1 MVKILVM
8 KNAKNQAAKNTQ
20 KKLGTVLV
28 TGGAGY
34 IGSHTCVTL
43 LEHGYDIV
51 VVDNFVNSSPVSLE
65 RVTQITGKTFPWY
78 RADLRNRSQL
88 AEIFDKHKIDW
99 VIHFAALKAVGE
111 SVAQP
116 LRYYENNLNATLSL
130 LAVMEK
136 YGCKKIVFSSSATVY
151 GDPERLPLTEDCSL
165 HTTNP
170 YGATKLMIENILRD
184 ICAADKTWT
193 AVILRYFNPVGAHPS
208 GLIGENPQGIPNNLT
223 PYIAQVL
230 TGKLPYLQV
239 FGNDYA
245 TPDGTGVR
253 DYIHVC
259 DLADGHLQAIAKI
272 KTTGV
277 HTFNL
282 GTGQGYS
289 VLDVLHAFEK
299 AAGREIP
306 YQIKPRRA
314 GDIAACYADP
324 SLAERELGWH
334 AQYGL
339 DAMARDLWQFYSK
352 NPNGYDDKK

>member
-1 MVKILVM
+1 M
-8 KNAKNQAAKNTQ
+8 KKNEQKQQIESNKN
-20 KKLGTVLV
+20 KGTVLV

-43 LEHGYDIV
+43 LEQGYEVV

-65 RVTQITGKTFPWY
+65 RVAKITGKTFPWY
-78 RADLRNRSQL
+78 RVDVRNRTQL
-88 AEIFDKHKIDW
+88 AEVFEKHHIDW

-136 YGCKKIVFSSSATVY
+136 YNCKKIVFSSSATVY
-151 GDPERLPLTEDCSL
+151 GNPEKLPLTEDCAL
-165 HTTNP
+165 RTTNP
-170 YGATKLMIENILRD
+170 YGATKLMIEDILRD
-184 ICAADKTWT
+184 ICKADPNWT

-230 TGKLPYLQV
+230 TGKLPFLQV
-239 FGNDYA
+239 FGDDYE

-259 DLADGHLQAIAKI
+259 DLAQGHLQAIAATK
-272 KTTGV
+272 KSGA
-277 HTFNL
+277 HAYNL
-282 GTGQGYS
+282 GTGKGCS
-289 VLDVLHAFEK
+289 VLDVLHAFER
-299 AAGREIP
+299 AADREIP

-314 GDIAACYADP
+314 GDVPAYYADP
-324 SLAERELGWH
+324 QLAEKELNWH
-334 AQYGL
+334 TQYNL
-339 DAMARDLWQFYSK
+339 DDMARDLWRFYSQ
-352 NPNGYDDKK
+352 NPRGYEE

>member
-1 MVKILVM
+1 MKVM
-8 KNAKNQAAKNTQ
+8 E
-20 KKLGTVLV
+20 KKKTDVDKKQSKGTVLV

-43 LEHGYDIV
+43 LEQGYDIV

-65 RVTQITGKTFPWY
+65 RVTKITGKTFPWY
-78 RADLRNRSQL
+78 RADLRNRTQL
-88 AEIFDKHKIDW
+88 DEIFAKHHIDW
-99 VIHFAALKAVGE
+99 VINFAALKAVGE

-130 LAVMEK
+130 LTVMQAHD
-136 YGCKKIVFSSSATVY
+136 CKKIVFSSSATVY

-170 YGATKLMIENILRD
+170 YGATKLMIEDILRD
-184 ICAADKTWT
+184 ICHADKNWT

-230 TGKLPYLQV
+230 TGKLPFLQV
-239 FGNDYA
+239 FGNDYP

-272 KTTGV
+272 KTPGAHV
-277 HTFNL
+277 YNL

-289 VLDVLHAFEK
+289 VLDVLHAFER

-324 SLAERELGWH
+324 QRAAKDLDWH
-334 AQYGL
+334 AQYDL
-339 DAMARDLWQFYSK
+339 DAMARDLWRFYSQ
-352 NPNGYDDKK
+352 NPHGYEEK

>member
-1 MVKILVM
+1 M
-8 KNAKNQAAKNTQ
+8 KNLQTNK
-20 KKLGTVLV
+20 GTVLV

-34 IGSHTCVTL
+34 IGSHTCVAL
-43 LEHGYDIV
+43 LEQGYDIV
-51 VVDNFVNSSPVSLE
+51 VVDNFINSSPVSLE
-65 RVTQITGKTFPWY
+65 RVAKITGKTFPWY
-78 RADLRNRSQL
+78 RVDLRNREQL
-88 AEIFDKHKIDW
+88 AEVFAKHHIDW

-130 LAVMEK
+130 LAVMDAHD
-136 YGCKKIVFSSSATVY
+136 CHTIVFSSSATVY
-151 GDPERLPLTEDCSL
+151 GNPERLPLTEDCSL
-165 HTTNP
+165 RTTNP

-184 ICAADKTWT
+184 LCTADKRWT

-230 TGKLPYLQV
+230 TGKLPFLQV
-239 FGNDYA
+239 FGDDYD

-272 KTTGV
+272 KTAGV
-277 HTFNL
+277 HIYNL
-282 GTGQGYS
+282 GTGHGYS
-289 VLDVLHAFEK
+289 VLDVLHAFER
-299 AAGREIP
+299 AAGRKIP

-324 SLAERELGWH
+324 ARAERDLDWH

-339 DAMARDLWQFYSK
+339 DDMARDLWRFYSQ
-352 NPNGYDDKK
+352 NPHGYDEK

>member
-1 MVKILVM
+1 MVMM
-8 KNAKNQAAKNTQ
+8 KKAKAMEQKNIS
-20 KKLGTVLV
+20 KGTVLV

-34 IGSHTCVTL
+34 IGSHTCVEL
-43 LEHGYDIV
+43 LQQGYDIV
-51 VVDNFVNSSPVSLE
+51 VVDNFINSSPVSLD

-78 RADLRNRSQL
+78 RVDLRNRAEL
-88 AEIFDKHKIDW
+88 AQIFEKHHIDW

-130 LAVMEK
+130 LMVMQA
-136 YGCKKIVFSSSATVY
+136 YGVKRIVFSSSATVY
-151 GDPERLPLTEDCSL
+151 GNPEHLPLTEDCAL

-170 YGATKLMIENILRD
+170 YGATKLMIENMLRD
-184 ICAADKTWT
+184 ICAADKNWT

-230 TGKLPYLQV
+230 TGKLPFLQV
-239 FGNDYA
+239 FGNDYD

-259 DLADGHLQAIAKI
+259 DLALGHIQAIAKI
-272 KTTGV
+272 NQPGV
-277 HTFNL
+277 YTYNL

-289 VLDVLHAFEK
+289 VLDVLHAFER
-299 AAGREIP
+299 AAGRTIP

-324 SLAERELGWH
+324 AHAAKDLDWH
-334 AQYGL
+334 AKYDL
-339 DAMARDLWQFYSK
+339 DAMARDLWRFYSQ
-352 NPNGYDDKK
+352 NPHGYENQA

>member
-1 MVKILVM
+1 MQAEKT
-8 KNAKNQAAKNTQ
+8 AKN
-20 KKLGTVLV
+20 KKSKGTVLV

-34 IGSHTCVTL
+34 IGSHTCVVL
-43 LEHGYDIV
+43 LEQGYDIV

-65 RVTQITGKTFPWY
+65 RVTKITGKTFPWY
-78 RADLRNRSQL
+78 RADLRNRTQL

-130 LAVMEK
+130 LTVMQN

-151 GDPERLPLTEDCSL
+151 GDPEHLPLTEDCSL
-165 HTTNP
+165 RTTNP
-170 YGATKLMIENILRD
+170 YGATKLMIEDILRD
-184 ICAADKTWT
+184 ICAADKDWT

-239 FGNDYA
+239 FGNDYP

-259 DLADGHLQAIAKI
+259 DLAMGHLQAIATI
-272 KTTGV
+272 KTAGV
-277 HTFNL
+277 HTYNL

-306 YQIKPRRA
+306 YQIRPRRA

-324 SLAERELGWH
+324 SLAERELKWH
-334 AQYGL
+334 AQYNL
-339 DAMARDLWQFYSK
+339 DAMARDLWQFYCK
-352 NPNGYDDKK
+352 NPHGYEDEN

>member
-1 MVKILVM
+1 MGESQQMNEKQ
-8 KNAKNQAAKNTQ
+8 AKA
-20 KKLGTVLV
+20 TVLV

-34 IGSHTCVTL
+34 IGSHTCVNL
-43 LEHGYDIV
+43 LEQGYDVV

-65 RVTQITGKTFPWY
+65 RVTKITGKTFPWY
-78 RADLRNRSQL
+78 RVDLRNRTQL
-88 AEIFDKHKIDW
+88 AEVFEKHHIDW

-130 LAVMEK
+130 LTVMQN

-151 GDPERLPLTEDCSL
+151 GNPEVLPLTEDCAL
-165 HTTNP
+165 RTTNP
-170 YGATKLMIENILRD
+170 YGATKLMIEDMLRD
-184 ICAADKTWT
+184 ICKADQDWT

-239 FGNDYA
+239 FGDDYD

-259 DLADGHLQAIAKI
+259 DLAQGHLQAIATAKQS
-272 KTTGV
+272 GV
-277 HTFNL
+277 HTYNL
-282 GTGQGYS
+282 GTGKGCS
-289 VLDVLHAFEK
+289 VLDVLHAFER

-306 YQIKPRRA
+306 YQVKPRRA
-314 GDIAACYADP
+314 GDVAMCYADP
-324 SLAERELGWH
+324 KHAEQELNWR
-334 AQYGL
+334 AQYDL
-339 DAMARDLWQFYSK
+339 DDMARDLWRFYSQ
-352 NPNGYDDKK
+352 NPHGYDA

>member
-1 MVKILVM
+1 M
-8 KNAKNQAAKNTQ
+8 KTAEQSST
-20 KKLGTVLV
+20 KKTTTVLV

-34 IGSHTCVTL
+34 IGSHTCVAL
-43 LEHGYDIV
+43 LEQGYNIV

-65 RVTQITGKTFPWY
+65 RVTRITGKTFPSY
-78 RADLRNRSQL
+78 RLDLRNREQL
-88 AEIFDKHKIDW
+88 SAVFDQHQIDW

-116 LRYYENNLNATLSL
+116 LRYYENNLHSTLSL
-130 LAVMEK
+130 LAVMEAH
-136 YGCKKIVFSSSATVY
+136 GCKKIIFSSSATVY
-151 GDPERLPLTEDCSL
+151 GNPERLPLTEDCAL

-184 ICAADKTWT
+184 VVAADATWT
-193 AVILRYFNPVGAHPS
+193 AVILRYFNPIGAHPS

-239 FGNDYA
+239 FGNDYP

-259 DLADGHLQAIAKI
+259 DLAQGHVQAIAKI
-272 KTTGV
+272 TAGGV
-277 HTFNL
+277 HTYNL
-282 GTGQGYS
+282 GVGQGYS
-289 VLDVLHAFEK
+289 VLDVVHAFER
-299 AAGREIP
+299 AAGKPVP

-314 GDIAACYADP
+314 GDVAMLYAD
-324 SLAERELGWH
+324 SSRAAQDLGWH
-334 AQYGL
+334 AQYDL
-339 DAMARDLWQFYSK
+339 DAMARDLWRFYTQ
-352 NPNGYDDKK
+352 NPHGYAD

>member
-1 MVKILVM
+1 M
-8 KNAKNQAAKNTQ
+8 KNNQAKA
-20 KKLGTVLV
+20 TVLV

-43 LEHGYDIV
+43 LEQGYDIV

-65 RVTQITGKTFPWY
+65 RVTKITGKTFPWY
-78 RADLRNRSQL
+78 RVDLRNRTQL
-88 AEIFDKHKIDW
+88 AEVFEKHQIDW

-111 SVAQP
+111 SVAHP

-130 LAVMEK
+130 LTVMENF
-136 YGCKKIVFSSSATVY
+136 GCKKIVFSSSATVY
-151 GDPERLPLTEDCSL
+151 GNPEVLPLTEDCAL
-165 HTTNP
+165 RTTNP
-170 YGATKLMIENILRD
+170 YGATKLMIEDMLRD
-184 ICAADKTWT
+184 ICKADKDWT

-239 FGNDYA
+239 FGDDYE

-259 DLADGHLQAIAKI
+259 DLAQGHLQAIA
-272 KTTGV
+272 TTEATGV
-277 HTFNL
+277 HTYNL
-282 GTGQGYS
+282 GAGKGCS
-289 VLDVLHAFEK
+289 VLDVLHAFER
-299 AAGREIP
+299 AADRKIP

-314 GDIAACYADP
+314 GDVAAYYADP
-324 SLAERELGWH
+324 KRAEEKLNWR
-334 AQYGL
+334 AQYNL
-339 DAMARDLWQFYSK
+339 DDMARDLWRFYSQ
-352 NPNGYDDKK
+352 NPHGYEE

>member
-1 MVKILVM
+1 MQQT
-8 KNAKNQAAKNTQ
+8 KNQSK
-20 KKLGTVLV
+20 GTVLV

-34 IGSHTCVTL
+34 IGSHTCVEL
-43 LEHGYDIV
+43 LNQGYDIV

-65 RVTQITGKTFPWY
+65 RVTKITGKTFPWY
-78 RADLRNRSQL
+78 RADLRNREQL
-88 AEIFDKHKIDW
+88 AEIFAKHHVDW

-130 LAVMEK
+130 LAVMDAC
-136 YGCKKIVFSSSATVY
+136 GCHKIVFSSSATVY
-151 GDPERLPLTEDCSL
+151 GNPERLPLTEDCSL

-184 ICAADKTWT
+184 LCAADKQWT

-239 FGNDYA
+239 FGNDYP

-259 DLADGHLQAIAKI
+259 DLAAGHIQAIAKI
-272 KTTGV
+272 KTAGV
-277 HTFNL
+277 HTYNL
-282 GTGQGYS
+282 GTGHGYS
-289 VLDVLHAFEK
+289 VLDVLHAFER

-324 SLAERELGWH
+324 SRAEHDLAWH
-334 AQYGL
+334 AQYDL
-339 DAMARDLWQFYSK
+339 DAMARDLWRFYSQ
-352 NPNGYDDKK
+352 NPHGYDEK

>member
-1 MVKILVM
+1 MENLQ
-8 KNAKNQAAKNTQ
+8 AKANK
-20 KKLGTVLV
+20 GTVLV

-34 IGSHTCVTL
+34 IGSHTCVAL
-43 LEHGYDIV
+43 LEQGYDIV

-65 RVTQITGKTFPWY
+65 RVTKITDKTFPWY
-78 RADLRNRSQL
+78 RVDLRNREQL
-88 AEIFDKHKIDW
+88 SEIFAKHHIDW

-130 LAVMEK
+130 LAVMDAHD
-136 YGCKKIVFSSSATVY
+136 CHKIVFSSSATVY
-151 GDPERLPLTEDCSL
+151 GNPERLPLTEDCRL

-170 YGATKLMIENILRD
+170 YGTTKLMIEDILRD
-184 ICAADKTWT
+184 LCAADKQWT

-230 TGKLPYLQV
+230 TGKLPFLQV
-239 FGNDYA
+239 FGDDYD

-272 KTTGV
+272 KTAGAHV
-277 HTFNL
+277 YNL
-282 GTGQGYS
+282 GTGHGYS
-289 VLDVLHAFEK
+289 VLEVLHAFER

-314 GDIAACYADP
+314 GDVAACYADP
-324 SLAERELGWH
+324 SRAEHDLGWH

-339 DAMARDLWQFYSK
+339 DDMARDLWRFYTQ
-352 NPNGYDDKK
+352 NPHGYEEK

>member
-1 MVKILVM
+1 MENVEISSKT
-8 KNAKNQAAKNTQ
+8 KSK
-20 KKLGTVLV
+20 GTVLV

-43 LEHGYDIV
+43 LEQGYDVV
-51 VVDNFVNSSPVSLE
+51 VVDNFINSSPVSLE
-65 RVTQITGKTFPWY
+65 RVSKITGKTFPWY
-78 RADLRNRSQL
+78 RVDLRNREQL
-88 AEIFDKHKIDW
+88 AEIFTKHQIDW

-130 LAVMEK
+130 LTVMTS
-136 YGCKKIVFSSSATVY
+136 YNCKKIVFSSSATVY
-151 GDPERLPLTEDCSL
+151 GNPEVLPLTEDCSL
-165 HTTNP
+165 RTTNP
-170 YGATKLMIENILRD
+170 HGATKLMIEDILRD
-184 ICAADKTWT
+184 LCAADKDWT

-239 FGNDYA
+239 FGNDYP
-245 TPDGTGVR
+245 TSDGTGVR

-259 DLADGHLQAIAKI
+259 DLAMGHLQAIATI
-272 KTTGV
+272 KQTGV
-277 HTFNL
+277 HTYNL
-282 GTGQGYS
+282 GTGKGYS

-299 AAGREIP
+299 AAGRQIP

-324 SLAERELGWH
+324 SRAEHDLNWH
-334 AQYGL
+334 AIYDL
-339 DAMARDLWQFYSK
+339 DAMARDLWRFYTE
-352 NPNGYDDKK
+352 NPHGYEK